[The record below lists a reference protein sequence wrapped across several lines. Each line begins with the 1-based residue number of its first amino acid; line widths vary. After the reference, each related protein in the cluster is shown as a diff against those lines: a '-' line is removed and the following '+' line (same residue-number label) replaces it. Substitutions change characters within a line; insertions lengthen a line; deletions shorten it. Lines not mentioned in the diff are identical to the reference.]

1 MSRSMERVELM
12 FGGRG
17 TEPHMWHFYT
27 PEGDFEPNNLAIA
40 DACRGRTY
48 ASPGEPNSPDYSGAY
63 AAGSFE

>member
-1 MSRSMERVELM
+1 MSRSMERIELM

-27 PEGDFEPNNLAIA
+27 PIEVDVPNNDKIA
-40 DACRGRTY
+40 TECQTY
-48 ASPGEPNSPDYSGAY
+48 THASPGRANSPDYSGAY